1 VYIVSAFWEFWLTKF
16 SLFKQHWN
24 SIVSSFSK
32 PLNFNSGMKQNN
44 GQSGQYL
51 NTETI
56 GMKPKN
62 NLTGPYFKKELI
74 LADFRLANLSRDCS
88 VIGRREVLTGKAK
101 FGIFGDGK
109 EIIQMALAKQFKNG
123 DWRSGYYRDQTWM
136 MAMGL
141 YDSLEFFHQLYGNI
155 DDQFNSG
162 SGGRVFNNHFSVPNI
177 NRDGTWRDLTKQK
190 NSSADI
196 SPTAGQMPRLLG
208 LAYASKLFRQ
218 NKDLK
223 QFTTLSLNG
232 NEVAFGSI
240 GDASTSEGYFWET
253 INAAGV
259 LQVPMA
265 VSIYDDGYGISVPKK
280 YQTTKG
286 SISEILKGFETEKD
300 KPGIRIFKGKGWD
313 YPGLIKL
320 YEEGIAI
327 CREQHTPVVFHIEE
341 VTQPQGHSTSGSHER
356 YKSEERLKWEIE
368 FDPIRKM
375 REWIHSLDIATD
387 EELDK
392 IVVEAEEEAKE
403 SRRKGWESFQTPI
416 KTERDALVKIINDRS
431 CKCTDKVKENSVDS
445 YTEELKQVASPI
457 RKDNFVTA
465 RKILRNICGTC
476 LKADNLNEEL
486 NGWLK
491 RNYADAL
498 KGYDSFLYNE
508 TPTSVLNVKPVAPV
522 YSADSPE
529 VPGRQV
535 LRDNYD
541 KLFSKYPLLV
551 TFGEDTGVI
560 GGVNQS
566 LEGLQK
572 KFGELRIT
580 DTGIREATI
589 LGQGLGL
596 ALRGMRPIAEIQ
608 YLDYLMYAL
617 QILSDDLATTHYR
630 SAGKMVAPLI
640 ISTRGHRL
648 EGIWH
653 SGSPMSMLINSVR
666 GVYVCSPRD
675 MTRAAG
681 FYNTLL
687 EGNDPAV
694 VIEPLNGYR
703 LKEKLPDNL
712 GEFKIQLG
720 IPEILNPG
728 TDLTI
733 VTYGS
738 TVKIAIEAVK
748 QLALH
753 DISVELIDVQTL
765 IPFDKNKMIVESL
778 KKTNRVLFLDEDV
791 PGGTTA
797 YMMQEV
803 LEKQNG
809 WQFLDSP
816 PKTLAAKE
824 HRPAYTTDGDYFSKP
839 NAEDVFDVVYGMMKE
854 AVPDKY

>member
-1 VYIVSAFWEFWLTKF
+1 M
-16 SLFKQHWN
+16 N
-24 SIVSSFSK
+24 
-32 PLNFNSGMKQNN
+32 QNTISDAIAVN
-44 GQSGQYL
+44 K
-51 NTETI
+51 ET
-56 GMKPKN
+56 
-62 NLTGPYFKKELI
+62 I
-74 LADFRLANLSRDCS
+74 LADFRLANLSRNLS
-88 VIGRREVLTGKAK
+88 IIGRREVLTGKAK

-109 EIIQMALAKQFKNG
+109 EIIQIALAKQFRNG

-141 YDSLEFFHQLYGNI
+141 YDSVEFFHQLYGNT
-155 DDQFNSG
+155 DKLLNPG

-177 NRDGTWRDLTKQK
+177 NPDGTWRDLTKQK
-190 NSSADI
+190 NSSSDI

-208 LAYASKLFRQ
+208 LAYSSKLFRQ
-218 NKDLK
+218 NKELH
-223 QFTTLSLNG
+223 QFTTLSVQG

-240 GDASTSEGYFWET
+240 GDASTSEGHFWET

-265 VSIYDDGYGISVPKK
+265 VSVYDDGYGISVPKK

-286 SISEILKGFETEKD
+286 SISDILRGFEDEPGR
-300 KPGIRIFKGKGWD
+300 PGILIFKGKGWD
-313 YPGLIKL
+313 YPGLLNL
-320 YEEGIAI
+320 YREGIEI
-327 CREQHTPVVFHIEE
+327 CRRDHKPVVFHIEE
-341 VTQPQGHSTSGSHER
+341 VTQPLGHSTSGSHER
-356 YKSEERLKWEIE
+356 YKSEERLKWEVE
-368 FDPIRKM
+368 FDPIKKM
-375 REWIHSLDIATD
+375 REWIINEGIASG
-387 EELDK
+387 EELDRLA
-392 IVVEAEEEAKE
+392 AESEDEAKE
-403 SRRKGWESFQTPI
+403 ARKKGWEMFQNPI
-416 KTERDALVKIINDRS
+416 KTERDALAKIINSRT
-431 CKCTDKVKENSVDS
+431 CRCVEEIKEAAVDDIN
-445 YTEELKQVASPI
+445 EDLQKILLPI
-457 RKDNFVTA
+457 RKDNFMAA
-465 RKILRNICGTC
+465 RKILRNICSTC
-476 LKADNLNEEL
+476 AKSDNLKEEL
-486 NGWLK
+486 QGWLK
-491 RNYADAL
+491 RNYQDAEES
-498 KGYDSFLYNE
+498 YNSFLYNE
-508 TPTSVLNVKPVAPV
+508 MPTSVLNVKPVPPV
-522 YSADSPE
+522 YNENSPE
-529 VPGRQV
+529 VPGRQI

-551 TFGEDTGVI
+551 TFGEDSGHI

-572 KFGELRIT
+572 KFGDLRIT

-589 LGQGLGL
+589 LGQGIGL

-608 YLDYLMYAL
+608 YLDYLMYAI

-630 SAGKMVAPLI
+630 TAGKMIAPLI

-687 EGNDPAV
+687 EGEGPAI

-712 GEFKIQLG
+712 GEFKIELG
-720 IPEILNPG
+720 IPEILSEG
-728 TDLTI
+728 TDLTL

-738 TVKIAIEAVK
+738 TVRIAADAVK
-748 QLALH
+748 QLSLH
-753 DISVELIDVQTL
+753 GISVELIDVQTL
-765 IPFDKNKMIVESL
+765 VPFDRKRMILNSII
-778 KKTNRVLFLDEDV
+778 KTGRVLFLDEDV

-803 LEKQNG
+803 LEKHGG
-809 WQFLDSP
+809 WNYLDSP
-816 PKTLAAKE
+816 PKTLTGKE

-839 NAEDVFDVVYGMMKE
+839 SAEDIFDAVYSMMKE
-854 AVPDKY
+854 AVPGKY

>member
-1 VYIVSAFWEFWLTKF
+1 
-16 SLFKQHWN
+16 
-24 SIVSSFSK
+24 
-32 PLNFNSGMKQNN
+32 MKQNN
-44 GQSGQYL
+44 NQPEQGANAEIIEMKQTKNQSKQ
-51 NTETI
+51 NF
-56 GMKPKN
+56 N
-62 NLTGPYFKKELI
+62 KESV
-74 LADFRLANLSRDCS
+74 LADFRMANLSRNLS
-88 VIGRREVLTGKAK
+88 IIGRREVLTGKAK

-109 EIIQMALAKQFKNG
+109 EIVQIALAKQFRNG

-141 YDSLEFFHQLYGNI
+141 YDSLEFFHQLYGNT
-155 DDQFNSG
+155 DNQFNTG

-177 NRDGTWRDLTKQK
+177 NPDGSWRDLTKQK

-218 NKDLK
+218 NKDLH
-223 QFTTLSLNG
+223 QFTTLSLKG
-232 NEVAFGSI
+232 DEVAFGAI

-265 VSIYDDGYGISVPKK
+265 VSVYDDGYGISVPKK

-286 SISEILKGFETEKD
+286 SISEILKGFESEKD

-313 YPGLIKL
+313 YAGLIKL

-356 YKSEERLKWEIE
+356 YKSEERLKWEVE
-368 FDPIRKM
+368 FDPIKKM
-375 REWIHSLDIATD
+375 REWILSSEIATA

-392 IVVEAEEEAKE
+392 LASEAEEEAKE
-403 SRRKGWESFQTPI
+403 SRRLGWESFQNPI
-416 KTERDALVKIINDRS
+416 KIERDALVKIINDRT
-431 CKCTDKVKENSVDS
+431 CKCTDKVKEESVDA
-445 YTEELKQVASPI
+445 YTEELKKVPAPI

-465 RKILRNICGTC
+465 RKILRNVCSSC
-476 LKADNLNEEL
+476 MKSDNLNEEL
-486 NGWLK
+486 QGWLK
-491 RNYADAL
+491 RNYKDAL
-498 KGYDSFLYNE
+498 QSYDSYLYNE
-508 TPTSVLNVKPVAPV
+508 TPTSALNVKPVPPV
-522 YSADSPE
+522 YSPDSPE

-535 LRDNYD
+535 LHDNYD
-541 KLFSKYPLLV
+541 KLFAKYPKLV
-551 TFGEDTGVI
+551 TFGEDTGGI

-630 SAGKMVAPLI
+630 TAGRMIAPLI

-653 SGSPMSMLINSVR
+653 SGSPMAMLINSVR
-666 GVYVCSPRD
+666 GIYVCSPRD

-687 EGNDPAV
+687 EGNSPAI

-703 LKEKLPDNL
+703 LKEKLPDNI
-712 GEFKIQLG
+712 GEFRLPLG
-720 IPEILNPG
+720 VAEIMNPG
-728 TDLTI
+728 KDLTI

-738 TVKIAIEAVK
+738 TVKIADVAVK

-765 IPFDKNKMIVESL
+765 IPFDLNKTVLESL
-778 KKTNRVLFLDEDV
+778 KKTNRVLFLDEDL

-803 LEKQNG
+803 LEKQGG
-809 WQFLDSP
+809 WQYLDSP
-816 PKTLAAKE
+816 PKTLSAKE

-839 NAEDVFDVVYGMMKE
+839 SAEDVFDVVYGMMKE
-854 AVPDKY
+854 ADPEKY

>member
-1 VYIVSAFWEFWLTKF
+1 MDHK
-16 SLFKQHWN
+16 
-24 SIVSSFSK
+24 
-32 PLNFNSGMKQNN
+32 
-44 GQSGQYL
+44 
-51 NTETI
+51 TI
-56 GMKPKN
+56 SEGIEINKA
-62 NLTGPYFKKELI
+62 TI
-74 LADFRLANLSRDCS
+74 LADFRLANLSRNLS
-88 VIGRREVLTGKAK
+88 IIGRREVLTGKAK

-109 EIIQMALAKQFKNG
+109 EIIQIALAKQFRNG

-141 YDSLEFFHQLYGNI
+141 YDSIEFFHQLYGNT
-155 DDQFNSG
+155 DKLLNPG

-177 NRDGTWRDLTKQK
+177 NPDGTWLDLTKQK
-190 NSSADI
+190 NSSSDI

-218 NKDLK
+218 NKELH
-223 QFTTLSLNG
+223 QFTTLSVQG

-240 GDASTSEGYFWET
+240 GDASTSEGHFWET

-265 VSIYDDGYGISVPKK
+265 LSVYDDGYGISVPKK

-286 SISEILKGFETEKD
+286 SISDILRGFEDEPG
-300 KPGIRIFKGKGWD
+300 KPGILIFKGKGWD
-313 YPGLIKL
+313 YPGLLKL
-320 YEEGIAI
+320 YLEGIGI
-327 CREQHTPVVFHIEE
+327 CRRDHKPVVFHIEE
-341 VTQPQGHSTSGSHER
+341 VTQPLGHSTSGSHER
-356 YKSEERLKWEIE
+356 YKSEERLKWELE
-368 FDPIRKM
+368 FDPIKKM
-375 REWIHSLDIATD
+375 REWIIKDGIASA

-392 IVVEAEEEAKE
+392 LAAESEDEAKE
-403 SRRKGWESFQTPI
+403 SRKKGWEMFQNPI
-416 KTERDALVKIINDRS
+416 KTERDALAKIINSRT
-431 CKCTDKVKENSVDS
+431 CRCVEEIKEAAVDDIN
-445 YTEELKQVASPI
+445 EDLQKILLPI
-457 RKDNFVTA
+457 RKDNFMAA

-476 LKADNLNEEL
+476 AKSDNLKEEL
-486 NGWLK
+486 QGWLK
-491 RNYADAL
+491 RNYQDAEES
-498 KGYDSFLYNE
+498 YNTFLYNE
-508 TPTSVLNVKPVAPV
+508 MPTSVLNVKPVPPE
-522 YSADSPE
+522 YNENSPE
-529 VPGRQV
+529 VPGRQI

-551 TFGEDTGVI
+551 TFGEDSGHI

-572 KFGELRIT
+572 KFGDLRIT

-589 LGQGLGL
+589 LGQGIGL
-596 ALRGMRPIAEIQ
+596 ALRGLRPIAEIQ
-608 YLDYLMYAL
+608 YLDYLMYAI

-630 SAGKMVAPLI
+630 TAGKMIAPLI

-687 EGNDPAV
+687 EGEGPAI

-712 GEFKIQLG
+712 GEFKIELG
-720 IPEILNPG
+720 IPEILSEG
-728 TDLTI
+728 TDLTL

-738 TVKIAIEAVK
+738 TVRIAADAIK

-753 DISVELIDVQTL
+753 GISVELIDVQTL
-765 IPFDKNKMIVESL
+765 VPFDRKRMILNSI
-778 KKTNRVLFLDEDV
+778 KKTGRVLFLDEDV

-803 LEKQNG
+803 LEKHGG
-809 WQFLDSP
+809 WNYLDSP
-816 PKTLAAKE
+816 PKTLTGKE

-839 NAEDVFDVVYGMMKE
+839 SAEDIFDAVYSMMKE
-854 AVPDKY
+854 AVPGKF

>member
-1 VYIVSAFWEFWLTKF
+1 
-16 SLFKQHWN
+16 
-24 SIVSSFSK
+24 
-32 PLNFNSGMKQNN
+32 MKQNN
-44 GQSGQYL
+44 LQSEDFL
-51 NTETI
+51 TKEIN
-56 GMKPKN
+56 GMKQENKVKGQGFN
-62 NLTGPYFKKELI
+62 KESV
-74 LADFRLANLSRDCS
+74 LADFRLANLSRNLS
-88 VIGRREVLTGKAK
+88 IVGRREVLTGKAK

-109 EIIQMALAKQFKNG
+109 EIVQLALAKQFKNG

-141 YDSLEFFHQLYGNI
+141 YDSLEFFHQLYGNT
-155 DDQFNSG
+155 DDQFNTG

-177 NRDGTWRDLTKQK
+177 NPDGSWRDLTKQK

-218 NKDLK
+218 NKDLH
-223 QFTTLSLNG
+223 QFTTLSLKG
-232 NEVAFGSI
+232 EEVAFGAI

-265 VSIYDDGYGISVPKK
+265 VSVYDDGYGISVPKK

-286 SISEILKGFETEKD
+286 SISEILKGFESEKD

-313 YPGLIKL
+313 YAGLVKL

-327 CREQHTPVVFHIEE
+327 CREQHTPVLFHIEE

-356 YKSEERLKWEIE
+356 YKSEERLKWEVE
-368 FDPIRKM
+368 FDPIKKM
-375 REWIHSLDIATD
+375 REWIISSEIASA

-392 IVVEAEEEAKE
+392 LATEAEEEAKE
-403 SRRKGWESFQTPI
+403 SRRMGWESFQNPI
-416 KTERDALVKIINDRS
+416 KIERDALVKIINDRS
-431 CKCTDKVKENSVDS
+431 CKCTDKVKEESVDA
-445 YTEELKQVASPI
+445 YTEELQRVPAPI

-465 RKILRNICGTC
+465 RKILRNICSSC
-476 LKADNLNEEL
+476 IKSDNLNEEL
-486 NGWLK
+486 QGWLK
-491 RNYADAL
+491 RNYKDAAQS
-498 KGYDSFLYNE
+498 YDSYLYNE
-508 TPTSVLNVKPVAPV
+508 TPTSALNVKPVAPV

-535 LRDNYD
+535 LHDNYD
-541 KLFSKYPLLV
+541 KLFSKYPKLV
-551 TFGEDTGVI
+551 TFGEDTGGI

-617 QILSDDLATTHYR
+617 QILSDDLATTYYR
-630 SAGKMVAPLI
+630 TAGRMIAPLI

-653 SGSPMSMLINSVR
+653 SGSPMAMLINSVR
-666 GVYVCSPRD
+666 GIYVCSPRD

-687 EGNDPAV
+687 EGNSPAI

-703 LKEKLPDNL
+703 LKEKLPDNI
-712 GEFKIQLG
+712 GEYRLQLG
-720 IPEILNPG
+720 IAEIMNPG

-738 TVKIAIEAVK
+738 TVKIADVAVK

-753 DISVELIDVQTL
+753 NISVELIDVQTL
-765 IPFDKNKMIVESL
+765 IPFDLNRTILESI
-778 KKTNRVLFLDEDV
+778 KKTNRVLFLDEDL

-803 LEKQNG
+803 LEKQG
-809 WQFLDSP
+809 AWQYLDSP
-816 PKTLAAKE
+816 PKTLTGKE

-839 NAEDVFDVVYGMMKE
+839 SAEDVFDIIYAMMKE
-854 AVPDKY
+854 AKPEKY

>member
-1 VYIVSAFWEFWLTKF
+1 
-16 SLFKQHWN
+16 
-24 SIVSSFSK
+24 
-32 PLNFNSGMKQNN
+32 MKQNHN
-44 GQSGQYL
+44 QSGHDSNAEIIEMKQVKNPVEKYL
-51 NTETI
+51 N
-56 GMKPKN
+56 
-62 NLTGPYFKKELI
+62 KESI
-74 LADFRLANLSRDCS
+74 LADFRLANLSRNLS

-109 EIIQMALAKQFKNG
+109 EIIQIALAKQFRNG

-141 YDSLEFFHQLYGNI
+141 YDSLEFFHQLYGNT
-155 DDQFNSG
+155 DNQFSTG

-177 NRDGTWRDLTKQK
+177 NPDGSWRDLTKQK

-218 NKDLK
+218 NKDIQ
-223 QFTTLSLNG
+223 QFTTLSLKG
-232 NEVAFGSI
+232 NEVAFGAI

-259 LQVPMA
+259 LQVPLA
-265 VSIYDDGYGISVPKK
+265 VSVYDDGYGISVPKK

-286 SISEILKGFETEKD
+286 SISDILRGFETEKD

-313 YPGLIKL
+313 YAGLIKL

-327 CREQHTPVVFHIEE
+327 CREEHTPVVFHIEE

-356 YKSEERLKWEIE
+356 YKNEERLKWEE
-368 FDPIRKM
+368 DFDPIRKM
-375 REWIHSLDIATD
+375 REWILSSGIATSD
-387 EELDK
+387 ELDK
-392 IVVEAEEEAKE
+392 LAAEAEEEAKE
-403 SRRKGWESFQTPI
+403 SRRKGWDSFQNPI
-416 KTERDALVKIINDRS
+416 KIERDALVKIINDRS
-431 CKCTDKVKENSVDS
+431 CKCTDKAKEESVDS
-445 YTEELKQVASPI
+445 YTEDLKKVPSPI

-476 LKADNLNEEL
+476 VKSDNLKIEL
-486 NGWLK
+486 EGWLK
-491 RNYADAL
+491 RNYKDAL
-498 KGYDSFLYNE
+498 QSYDSYLYNE
-508 TPTSVLNVKPVAPV
+508 TPTSALNVKPIAPV
-522 YSADSPE
+522 YSAESQE
-529 VPGRQV
+529 VPGRQI

-541 KLFSKYPLLV
+541 KLFTKYPLLV
-551 TFGEDTGVI
+551 TFGEDTGGI

-630 SAGKMVAPLI
+630 TAGRMIAPLI

-653 SGSPMSMLINSVR
+653 SGSPMAMLINSVR
-666 GVYVCSPRD
+666 GIYVCSPRD

-687 EGNDPAV
+687 EGNSPAI

-703 LKEKLPDNL
+703 LKEKMPDNI
-712 GEFKIQLG
+712 GEYRLELG
-720 IPEILNPG
+720 IPEILHPG

-733 VTYGS
+733 ISYGS
-738 TVKIAIEAVK
+738 TVKIALEAVK

-765 IPFDKNKMIVESL
+765 IPFDRHGMIIESL
-778 KKTNRVLFLDEDV
+778 KKTNRVLFLDEDL

-803 LEKQNG
+803 LEKQGG
-809 WQFLDSP
+809 WQYLDSA
-816 PKTLAAKE
+816 PKTLTAKE

-839 NAEDVFDVVYGMMKE
+839 SAEDVFDIIYGMMKE
-854 AVPDKY
+854 AKPEKY

>member
-1 VYIVSAFWEFWLTKF
+1 MFNDKGVRKNLPDI
-16 SLFKQHWN
+16 
-24 SIVSSFSK
+24 
-32 PLNFNSGMKQNN
+32 LNEMKQTKKITD
-44 GQSGQYL
+44 L
-51 NTETI
+51 NLSKET
-56 GMKPKN
+56 
-62 NLTGPYFKKELI
+62 I
-74 LADFRLANLSRDCS
+74 LADFRLANLSRNLS
-88 VIGRREVLTGKAK
+88 IAGRREVLTGKAK

-109 EIIQMALAKQFKNG
+109 EIIQIALAKQFRNG

-141 YDSLEFFHQLYGNI
+141 YDSLEFFHQLYGNT
-155 DDQFNSG
+155 DRAVSHG
-162 SGGRVFNNHFSVPNI
+162 SGGRVFNNHFSIPNI
-177 NRDGTWRDLTKQK
+177 NADGTWLDLMKQK
-190 NSSADI
+190 NSSSDI

-218 NKDLK
+218 NKELHK
-223 QFTTLSLNG
+223 YTTLTSKG

-240 GDASTSEGYFWET
+240 GDASTSEGHFWESM
-253 INAAGV
+253 NAAGV

-265 VSIYDDGYGISVPKK
+265 ISVYDDGYGISVPKK

-286 SISEILKGFETEKD
+286 SISTILKGFESEKD
-300 KPGIRIFKGKGWD
+300 NPGIRIFKGKGWD

-327 CREQHTPVVFHIEE
+327 CRDQHTPVLFHIEE

-356 YKSEERLKWEIE
+356 YKNEERLKWELE
-368 FDPIRKM
+368 FDPIKKM
-375 REWIHSLDIATD
+375 REWILDNGIASA

-392 IVVEAEEEAKE
+392 IYASTEEEVKE
-403 SRRKGWESFQTPI
+403 SRKKGWDMFQNPI
-416 KTERDALVKIINDRS
+416 KVERDALVKIINDRT
-431 CKCTDKVKENSVDS
+431 CRCAEELKEGNVEAFTND
-445 YTEELKQVASPI
+445 LKQVASPI

-465 RKILRNICGTC
+465 RKILRNVCQTC
-476 LKADNLNEEL
+476 TKSDNLKEEL
-486 NGWLK
+486 HGWLA
-491 RNYADAL
+491 RNYEDA
-498 KGYDSFLYNE
+498 GNSYNTFVYNE
-508 TPTSVLNVKPVAPV
+508 TPTSVLKVKPVAPV

-529 VPGRQV
+529 VPGRQI

-541 KLFSKYPLLV
+541 KLFAKYPLLV
-551 TFGEDTGVI
+551 TFGEDVGGI

-572 KFGELRIT
+572 KYGELRIT

-589 LGQGLGL
+589 LGQGIGL
-596 ALRGMRPIAEIQ
+596 SLRGMRPIAEIQ

-617 QILSDDLATTHYR
+617 QLLSDDLATTYYR
-630 SAGKMVAPLI
+630 TAGRMIAPLI

-653 SGSPMSMLINSVR
+653 SGSPMSMLVSSVR

-687 EGNDPAV
+687 EGNDPAI

-703 LKEKLPDNL
+703 LKERLPDNI
-712 GEFKIQLG
+712 GEFRLQLG
-720 IPEILNPG
+720 IPEIMSQG
-728 TDLTI
+728 SDITVI
-733 VTYGS
+733 TYGS
-738 TVKIAIEAVK
+738 TVKVAVEAVK
-748 QLALH
+748 HLASH
-753 DISVELIDVQTL
+753 NISVELIDVQTL
-765 IPFDKNKMIVESL
+765 VPFDINKVILNSV
-778 KKTNRVLFLDEDV
+778 KKTNRILFLDEDV

-803 LEKQNG
+803 LEKQGAWNY
-809 WQFLDSP
+809 LDSP
-816 PKTLAAKE
+816 PKTLTAKE

-839 NAEDVFDVVYGMMKE
+839 SAEDIFDVVYGMMKE
-854 AVPDKY
+854 AVPEKF

>member
-1 VYIVSAFWEFWLTKF
+1 MSKE
-16 SLFKQHWN
+16 
-24 SIVSSFSK
+24 SILS
-32 PLNFNSGMKQNN
+32 
-44 GQSGQYL
+44 
-51 NTETI
+51 
-56 GMKPKN
+56 
-62 NLTGPYFKKELI
+62 
-74 LADFRLANLSRDCS
+74 DFRLANLSRDLS
-88 VIGRREVLTGKAK
+88 IIGRREVLTGKAK

-109 EIIQMALAKQFKNG
+109 EIIQIALAKQFKNG

-141 YDSLEFFHQLYGNI
+141 YDSVQFFHQLYGNTDREI
-155 DDQFNSG
+155 NPG

-177 NRDGTWRDLTKQK
+177 NPDGSWRDLTKQK
-190 NSSADI
+190 NSSSDI

-218 NKDLK
+218 NKYLH
-223 QFTTLSLNG
+223 QFTTLSTKG

-240 GDASTSEGYFWET
+240 GDASTSEGHFWET
-253 INAAGV
+253 MNAAGV

-265 VSIYDDGYGISVPKK
+265 ISVYDDGYGISVPKK

-286 SISEILKGFETEKD
+286 SISEILKGFESEKD
-300 KPGIRIFKGKGWD
+300 NPGIRIFKGKGWD
-313 YPGLIKL
+313 YQGLIKL

-327 CREQHTPVVFHIEE
+327 CRNEHTPVLFHIEE

-356 YKSEERLKWEIE
+356 YKSEERLKWEEE
-368 FDPIRKM
+368 FDPIKKM
-375 REWIHSLDIATD
+375 REWMIKSGIATV

-392 IVVEAEEEAKE
+392 LASEAGEEAKE
-403 SRRKGWESFQTPI
+403 ARKKGWEMFQNPI
-416 KTERDALVKIINDRS
+416 KIERNALTKIIKDRT
-431 CKCTDKVKENSVDS
+431 CRCTEAAKENTVENF
-445 YTEELKQVASPI
+445 TEELEKVLSPI

-465 RKILRNICGTC
+465 RKILRNVCGSC
-476 LKADNLNEEL
+476 LKADNLKEEL
-486 NGWLK
+486 EGWLK
-491 RNYADAL
+491 RNYDDAG
-498 KGYDSFLYNE
+498 KSYDSFLYNE
-508 TPTSVLNVKPVAPV
+508 TPTSVLNVKPVPPK
-522 YSADSPE
+522 YSAGSPE
-529 VPGRQV
+529 VPGRQI

-541 KLFSKYPLLV
+541 KLFTKYPLLV
-551 TFGEDTGVI
+551 TFGEDTGAI

-589 LGQGLGL
+589 LGQGIGL
-596 ALRGMRPIAEIQ
+596 SLRGMRPIAEIQ

-617 QILSDDLATTHYR
+617 QLLSDDLATTHYR
-630 SAGKMVAPLI
+630 TAGRMIAPLI

-666 GVYVCSPRD
+666 GVYVCAPRD

-687 EGNDPAV
+687 EGNDPAI

-703 LKEKLPDNL
+703 LKEKMPDNI
-712 GEFKIQLG
+712 GEFRLQLG
-720 IPEILNPG
+720 IPEIINAG
-728 TDLTI
+728 TNLTLI
-733 VTYGS
+733 TYGS
-738 TVKIAIEAVK
+738 TVKVALEAVK

-753 DISVELIDVQTL
+753 NISVELIDVQTL
-765 IPFDKNKMIVESL
+765 VPFDRNKMILESV
-778 KKTNRVLFLDEDV
+778 KKTNRILFLDEDV

-803 LEKQNG
+803 LEKQGG

-816 PKTLAAKE
+816 PKTLTAKE

-839 NAEDVFDVVYGMMKE
+839 SAEDIFDIIYGMMKE
-854 AVPDKY
+854 AVPEKY

>member
-1 VYIVSAFWEFWLTKF
+1 MNQDNILTKTG
-16 SLFKQHWN
+16 
-24 SIVSSFSK
+24 
-32 PLNFNSGMKQNN
+32 LNRD
-44 GQSGQYL
+44 
-51 NTETI
+51 EV
-56 GMKPKN
+56 
-62 NLTGPYFKKELI
+62 
-74 LADFRLANLSRDCS
+74 LADFRLAHVSRNLSI
-88 VIGRREVLTGKAK
+88 IGRREVLSGKAK

-109 EIIQMALAKQFKNG
+109 EIIQIALAKQFRDG

-136 MAMGL
+136 MAMKL
-141 YDSLEFFHQLYGNI
+141 YDPVQFFHQLYGNTDREI
-155 DDQFNSG
+155 NPG

-177 NRDGTWRDLTKQK
+177 NPDGSWRDLTRQK
-190 NSSADI
+190 NSSSDI

-218 NKDLK
+218 NKDLHGYI
-223 QFTTLSLNG
+223 TLSDKG

-240 GDASTSEGYFWET
+240 GDASTSEGHFWET
-253 INAAGV
+253 INASGV

-265 VSIYDDGYGISVPKK
+265 LSVYDDGYGISVPKK

-286 SISEILKGFETEKD
+286 SISDILKGFEQEPGR
-300 KPGIRIFKGKGWD
+300 PGIKIFKGKGWD
-313 YPGLIKL
+313 YPGLILL
-320 YEEGIAI
+320 YKEGIEI
-327 CREQHTPVVFHIEE
+327 CRRDHVPVVFHIEE
-341 VTQPQGHSTSGSHER
+341 VTQPLGHSTSGSHER
-356 YKSEERLKWEIE
+356 YKSEERLKWEEE

-375 REWIHSLDIATD
+375 REWIIEQKIATA
-387 EELDK
+387 EEVDK
-392 IVVEAEEEAKE
+392 IASEAEAEARE
-403 SRRKGWESFQTPI
+403 ARKKAWDMFQDPI
-416 KTERDALVKIINDRS
+416 RIERDALVKIIDERTCRCNED
-431 CKCTDKVKENSVDS
+431 VKEASVEKI
-445 YTEELKQVASPI
+445 TEELTKVLHPI
-457 RKDNFVTA
+457 RKDNFMAA
-465 RKILRNICGTC
+465 RKILRNICETC
-476 LKADNLNEEL
+476 NKADNLKEAL
-486 NGWLK
+486 HGWLK
-491 RNYADAL
+491 RNYQDASFS
-498 KGYDSFLYNE
+498 YDKFLYNE
-508 TPTSVLNVKPVAPV
+508 TPTSVLKVEPVAPV
-522 YSADSPE
+522 WSESSPE
-529 VPGRQV
+529 VPGRV
-535 LRDNYD
+535 ILRDNYD
-541 KLFSKYPLLV
+541 KLFTKYPLLV
-551 TFGEDTGVI
+551 TFGEDTGNI

-589 LGQGLGL
+589 LGQGIGL

-630 SAGKMVAPLI
+630 TAGRMIAPLI

-687 EGNDPAV
+687 AGNDPAI

-703 LKEKLPDNL
+703 LKEKMPDNI
-712 GEFKIQLG
+712 GEYRIPLG
-720 IPEILNPG
+720 IPEILSKG
-728 TDLTI
+728 TDITL

-738 TVKIAIEAVK
+738 TVRIAAEAVR

-765 IPFDKNKMIVESL
+765 VPFDLRGVIVESL
-778 KKTNRVLFLDEDV
+778 RKTNRLLLLDEDV

-797 YMMQEV
+797 YMMQEI
-803 LEKQNG
+803 LEKQGG
-809 WQFLDSP
+809 WNYLDSTP
-816 PKTLAAKE
+816 RTLTGKE

-839 NAEDVFDVVYGMMKE
+839 SAEDVFDAVYSMMKE
-854 AVPDKY
+854 AVPAKY

>member
-1 VYIVSAFWEFWLTKF
+1 
-16 SLFKQHWN
+16 
-24 SIVSSFSK
+24 
-32 PLNFNSGMKQNN
+32 MKQNN
-44 GQSGQYL
+44 HQSEPLLTKESVGMKQSNHQSGKYL
-51 NTETI
+51 N
-56 GMKPKN
+56 
-62 NLTGPYFKKELI
+62 KESI
-74 LADFRLANLSRDCS
+74 LADFRMANLSRDLS

-109 EIIQMALAKQFKNG
+109 EIIQLALAKQFRNG

-141 YDSLEFFHQLYGNI
+141 YDSLEFFHQLYGNT
-155 DDQFNSG
+155 DNQFNTG
-162 SGGRVFNNHFSVPNI
+162 SGGRVFNNHFSVANI
-177 NRDGTWRDLTKQK
+177 NPDGSWHDLMKQK

-218 NKDLK
+218 NKDLH
-223 QFTTLSLNG
+223 QFITLSSKG

-265 VSIYDDGYGISVPKK
+265 VSVYDDGYGISVPKK

-313 YPGLIKL
+313 YAGLIKL

-356 YKSEERLKWEIE
+356 YKNEERLKWEEE
-368 FDPIRKM
+368 FDPIKKM
-375 REWIHSLDIATD
+375 REWILSSDIATA

-392 IVVEAEEEAKE
+392 LAAEAEEEAKE
-403 SRRKGWESFQTPI
+403 SRRKGWESFQNPI
-416 KTERDALVKIINDRS
+416 KIERDALVKIINDRS
-431 CKCTDKVKENSVDS
+431 CKCTEKAKEESVDS
-445 YTEELKQVASPI
+445 YTDELKKVPAPI

-465 RKILRNICGTC
+465 RKILRNICNTC
-476 LKADNLNEEL
+476 MKSDNLKEEL
-486 NGWLK
+486 QGWLK
-491 RNYADAL
+491 RNYEDAL
-498 KGYDSFLYNE
+498 QSYDSYLYNE
-508 TPTSVLNVKPVAPV
+508 TPTSALNVKPVAPV

-529 VPGRQV
+529 VPGRQI

-630 SAGKMVAPLI
+630 TAGRMIAPLI

-653 SGSPMSMLINSVR
+653 SGSPMAMLINSVR
-666 GVYVCSPRD
+666 GIYVCSPRD

-687 EGNDPAV
+687 QGNSPAI

-703 LKEKLPDNL
+703 LKERLPDNI
-712 GEFKIQLG
+712 GEFRLELG
-720 IPEILNPG
+720 IPEILNEG
-728 TDLTI
+728 TDITI
-733 VTYGS
+733 VSYGS
-738 TVKIAIEAVK
+738 TVKIAIEAIK

-753 DISVELIDVQTL
+753 DISAELIDVQTL
-765 IPFDKNKMIVESL
+765 IPFDRKRMIIESL
-778 KKTNRVLFLDEDV
+778 KKTNRVLFLDEDL

-803 LEKQNG
+803 LEKQGG
-809 WQFLDSP
+809 WQYLDSP
-816 PKTLAAKE
+816 PKTLTAKE

-839 NAEDVFDVVYGMMKE
+839 SAEDVFDVIYGIMKE
-854 AVPDKY
+854 AEPEKY

>member
-1 VYIVSAFWEFWLTKF
+1 
-16 SLFKQHWN
+16 
-24 SIVSSFSK
+24 
-32 PLNFNSGMKQNN
+32 MK
-44 GQSGQYL
+44 
-51 NTETI
+51 ETNI
-56 GMKPKN
+56 LSDLKI
-62 NLTGPYFKKELI
+62 TREEL
-74 LADFRLANLSRDCS
+74 LADFRLANLSRNLS
-88 VIGRREVLTGKAK
+88 IIGRREVLTGKAK

-109 EIIQMALAKQFKNG
+109 EIIQLALAKQFKDG

-141 YDSLEFFHQLYGNI
+141 YNSLEFFHQLYGNTDRTI
-155 DDQFNSG
+155 NPG
-162 SGGRVFNNHFSVPNI
+162 NGGRVFNNHFSLPNI
-177 NRDGTWRDLTKQK
+177 NADGSWHDLTKQK

-218 NKDLK
+218 NAELHK
-223 QFTTLSLNG
+223 FTTLSDRG

-240 GDASTSEGYFWET
+240 GDASTSEGHFWET
-253 INAAGV
+253 MNAAGV
-259 LQVPMA
+259 LQVPLA
-265 VSIYDDGYGISVPKK
+265 VSVYDDGFGISVPKK

-286 SISEILKGFETEKD
+286 SISELLKGFESEKG
-300 KPGIRIFKGKGWD
+300 KPGIRIFRGKGWD
-313 YPGLIKL
+313 YAGLIKL
-320 YEEGIAI
+320 YEKGIAI
-327 CREQHTPVVFHIEE
+327 CRAEHTPVLFHIEE

-356 YKSEERLKWEIE
+356 YKSEERLQWEFD
-368 FDPIRKM
+368 FDPIRRM
-375 REWIHSLDIATD
+375 REWMIENSLATP

-392 IVVEAEEEAKE
+392 LAAEAEEEAKA
-403 SRRKGWESFQTPI
+403 SRKKGWDMFQDPI
-416 KTERDALVKIINDRS
+416 RIERDALVRIIDGRS
-431 CKCTDKVKENSVDS
+431 CRCTEEPKEDSVQN
-445 YTEELKQVASPI
+445 YTEELKKVVAPI

-465 RKILRNICGTC
+465 RKILRNVCSDCTKSDS
-476 LKADNLNEEL
+476 LKDEL
-486 NGWLK
+486 QGWLK
-491 RNYADAL
+491 RNYADAR
-498 KGYDSFLYNE
+498 KAYDTFLYND

-522 YSADSPE
+522 YSENPQE
-529 VPGRQV
+529 VPGRQI

-541 KLFSKYPLLV
+541 KLFSKNPLLV
-551 TFGEDTGVI
+551 TFGEDTGGI

-589 LGQGLGL
+589 LGQGIGL
-596 ALRGMRPIAEIQ
+596 SLRGMRPIAEIQ

-617 QILSDDLATTHYR
+617 QLLSDDLATTHYR
-630 SAGKMVAPLI
+630 TAGGMVAPLI

-687 EGNDPAV
+687 EGNDPAI

-703 LKEKLPDNL
+703 LKEMMPDNL

-720 IPEILNPG
+720 IPEIMNPG
-728 TDLTI
+728 TDITI

-738 TVKIAIEAVK
+738 TVKVALEAVR
-748 QLALH
+748 QLANH

-765 IPFDKNKMIVESL
+765 VPFDTKKMILESI
-778 KKTNRVLFLDEDV
+778 KKTNRILFLDEDV

-803 LEKQNG
+803 LEHQG
-809 WQFLDSP
+809 AWQYLDSQ
-816 PKTLAAKE
+816 PKTLTGKE

-839 NAEDVFDVVYGMMKE
+839 SAEDIFDVVYSIMKE
-854 AVPDKY
+854 AVPEKF

>member
-1 VYIVSAFWEFWLTKF
+1 
-16 SLFKQHWN
+16 
-24 SIVSSFSK
+24 
-32 PLNFNSGMKQNN
+32 MKQTTNP
-44 GQSGQYL
+44 SDIKI
-51 NTETI
+51 T
-56 GMKPKN
+56 
-62 NLTGPYFKKELI
+62 KEEI
-74 LADFRLANLSRDCS
+74 LKDFRLANLSRNLS
-88 VIGRREVLTGKAK
+88 IIGRREVLTGKAK
-101 FGIFGDGK
+101 FGIFGDGV
-109 EIIQMALAKQFKNG
+109 EIVQIALAKQFKNG

-141 YDSLEFFHQLYGNI
+141 YDSLEFFHQLYGNTDI
-155 DDQFNSG
+155 EVKHG
-162 SGGRVFNNHFSVPNI
+162 SGGRVFNNHFSIPNI
-177 NRDGTWRDLTKQK
+177 NPDGSWLDLTKQK
-190 NSSADI
+190 NSSSDI

-218 NKDLK
+218 NKDLH
-223 QFTTLSLNG
+223 QFTTLSSKG

-240 GDASTSEGYFWET
+240 GDASTSEGHFWET
-253 INAAGV
+253 MNAAGV
-259 LQVPMA
+259 LQVPLA
-265 VSIYDDGYGISVPKK
+265 ISVYDNGYGISVPKK

-286 SISEILKGFETEKD
+286 SISEILKGFESEKG
-300 KPGIRIFKGKGWD
+300 KPGIRIFKGNGWD

-320 YEEGIAI
+320 YEEGIAL
-327 CREQHTPVVFHIEE
+327 CRKEHTPVLFHIDE

-356 YKSEERLKWEIE
+356 YKSEERLKWEDD

-375 REWIHSLDIATD
+375 REWILTSGIATS

-392 IVVEAEEEAKE
+392 LAAESEEEAKE
-403 SRRKGWESFQTPI
+403 SRRKAWAIFQSPMKI
-416 KTERDALVKIINDRS
+416 ERDALVKIISERS
-431 CKCTDKVKENSVDS
+431 CVCTEKSKEKSVSDF
-445 YTEELKQVASPI
+445 TEDLKNVLSPI

-465 RKILRNICGTC
+465 RKIIRNVCGTC
-476 LKADNLNEEL
+476 LKSDNLKEEL
-486 NGWLK
+486 QGWLK
-491 RNYADAL
+491 RNYEDAS
-498 KGYDSFLYNE
+498 KSYDTFLYND
-508 TPTSVLNVKPVAPV
+508 TPTSVLKVKPVAPV
-522 YSADSPE
+522 FSSESPE
-529 VPGRQV
+529 VPGRQI

-541 KLFSKYPLLV
+541 KLFAKYPLLV
-551 TFGEDTGVI
+551 TFGEDTGGI

-572 KFGELRIT
+572 KYGELRIT

-589 LGQGLGL
+589 LGQGIGL
-596 ALRGMRPIAEIQ
+596 SLRGLRPIAEIQ

-617 QILSDDLATTHYR
+617 QLLSDDLATTHYR
-630 SAGKMVAPLI
+630 TAGKMVAPLI

-648 EGIWH
+648 EGVWH

-687 EGNDPAV
+687 EGNDPAI

-703 LKEKLPDNL
+703 LKEIMPDNI
-712 GEFKIQLG
+712 GEYRLQLG
-720 IPEILNPG
+720 IPEILNHG

-738 TVKIAIEAVK
+738 TVKVALEAVK
-748 QLALH
+748 HLALH

-765 IPFDKNKMIVESL
+765 VPFDINKTILESL
-778 KKTNRVLFLDEDV
+778 KKTNRILFLDEDV

-803 LEKQNG
+803 IERQGG
-809 WQFLDSP
+809 WQYLDSP
-816 PKTLAAKE
+816 PKTLTAKE

-839 NAEDVFDVVYGMMKE
+839 SAEDIFDVIYSMMKE
-854 AVPDKY
+854 AVPEKYISI